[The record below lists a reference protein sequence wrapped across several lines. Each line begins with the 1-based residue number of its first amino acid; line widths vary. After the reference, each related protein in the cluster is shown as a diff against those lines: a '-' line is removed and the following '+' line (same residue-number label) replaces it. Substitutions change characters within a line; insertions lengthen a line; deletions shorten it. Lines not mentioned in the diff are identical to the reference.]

1 MIVSFLV
8 AVYVIALLILVGAFY
23 WQADPLN
30 DD

>member
-1 MIVSFLV
+1 MIISFLV

-23 WQADPLN
+23 WHAFRLN